1 MNMDDD
7 IEFLEAPDGQVF
19 MLQDRATARTLAYIS
34 LMELTARV
42 KDDDVKAEGLEML
55 KRLRLSVS
63 VHSEVHLGVVKGG
76 KPN

>member
-1 MNMDDD
+1 MDDD
-7 IEFLEAPDGQVF
+7 IEFIEAPDGQVF

-63 VHSEVHLGVVKGG
+63 VQSEVHLGVVKGG